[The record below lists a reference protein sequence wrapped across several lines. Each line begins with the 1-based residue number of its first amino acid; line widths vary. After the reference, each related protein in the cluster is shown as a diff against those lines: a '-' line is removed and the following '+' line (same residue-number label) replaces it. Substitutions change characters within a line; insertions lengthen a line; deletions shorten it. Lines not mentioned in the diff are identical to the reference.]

1 MRLSLCRPNPEAS
14 AYCAGDG
21 PTRVFPSLSAAEKRP
36 ARPRLSAGHDRRSP
50 WDCRPMEGSALYA
63 PGPGGF
69 HRRDGSSAVRLADRR
84 SVRAPIRA
92 RADSRAG
99 IRTEAHFKLADRAV
113 RFCGRPSRRTA
124 SAASRDASVALSG
137 EAPSGMSPSGM
148 MMPSE
153 KVPSGRMPSRRMP
166 AWKGPCRAL
175 AARGGGPTPRR
186 SPRQSPPRRA
196 PPPFEGEIAPCRSDA
211 SPPPPTWIGSPPRGS
226 PQPRPCRAPDPFEG
240 AIAPSPSGASP
251 PPARPRASPRP
262 SRARSTQ
269 RRAPP
274 PSAGEKFHSGWA
286 RAFARPPTRT
296 RPKPPRAREG
306 DRPTL
311 LDAPSFERRERT
323 FRVVDA
329 RGGLPRGH
337 SATIDN
343 FVPKWIGT
351 GEKGSP
357 RSVLRVRTWELIS
370 TRHQSSYFD
379 REQFLH
385 CLPLEI
391 RLVRPEPQ
399 MRAAASET
407 AHVSDGAGHYRHR
420 AATSRS
426 VRVRDGVLP
435 AGPRRGRVGGGEPR
449 PPAPSRA
456 GRGPRRARGGGARHA
471 PRARRGCP
479 PRGPRRHPEAR
490 GQGDGVRRPRVRHVR
505 HAPRRVRALPRARTQ
520 VRRGGARRGA
530 RRRRTR
536 VVRPIPADPSALARP
551 APSSPR
557 RPVLLHQRGQ
567 PPPVLRKMPHRL
579 RASRRRHRR
588 PQQSRARRGCSRDA
602 RRPGQTRRRHRRR
615 HSARRRARGR
625 RIPRGGAM
633 GPTNQR
639 PSAAKRT
646 SGVSNPRTRRG
657 AIPRGIRRHAR
668 GGGGAGIGPGWASA
682 GAEDL
687 PSPARRARASRARR
701 PGTVP
706 LAEHRGRRGGGF
718 GDDDDA
724 TFDRDGEGDR
734 VGAER
739 RARGRGLDGSWIGK
753 RRGLRRVGR
762 RGDGRA
768 KMCPGVSR
776 ETRTLPSRGRE
787 GWWFARRV
795 WTIPGRGPRP
805 PAPPSVRGATR
816 QASPGRRPRRRRR
829 RRSG

>member
-1 MRLSLCRPNPEAS
+1 M
-14 AYCAGDG
+14 
-21 PTRVFPSLSAAEKRP
+21 
-36 ARPRLSAGHDRRSP
+36 
-50 WDCRPMEGSALYA
+50 
-63 PGPGGF
+63 
-69 HRRDGSSAVRLADRR
+69 
-84 SVRAPIRA
+84 
-92 RADSRAG
+92 
-99 IRTEAHFKLADRAV
+99 
-113 RFCGRPSRRTA
+113 
-124 SAASRDASVALSG
+124 
-137 EAPSGMSPSGM
+137 APSGMTT
-148 MMPSE
+148 PSE
-153 KVPSGRMPSRRMP
+153 KVPSGMMPSRRMP
-166 AWKGPCRAL
+166 ARKGPCRVL
-175 AARGGGPTPRR
+175 AAWGGGPTPRR
-186 SPRQSPPRRA
+186 SPRRSPPRRA

-240 AIAPSPSGASP
+240 AIAPSPSGAYP

-262 SRARSTQ
+262 SRARATQ

-274 PSAGEKFHSGWA
+274 PSAGGKFHSGWA

-407 AHVSDGAGHYRHR
+407 AHVSDACRRRAGHYRHR

-435 AGPRRGRVGGGEPR
+435 AGPRRGRVGGGDPR

-530 RRRRTR
+530 RRRRTPR
-536 VVRPIPADPSALARP
+536 VVRPNPGRSVRP
-551 APSSPR
+551 RAPEHRPHPR

-579 RASRRRHRR
+579 RASRRRHHR
-588 PQQSRARRGCSRDA
+588 PQQSRARRRGVRATRAD
-602 RRPGQTRRRHRRR
+602 PGQTRRRHRRR
-615 HSARRRARGR
+615 RRARRRAAR
-625 RIPRGGAM
+625 RARTPRGGAD
-633 GPTNQR
+633 GTP
-639 PSAAKRT
+639 RT
-646 SGVSNPRTRRG
+646 SARPRRSGRRVFPIHAPGGG

-668 GGGGAGIGPGWASA
+668 GGGGRGDRPRGGP
-682 GAEDL
+682 
-687 PSPARRARASRARR
+687 RRGRRIRR
-701 PGTVP
+701 PRTPPREGRLATVARGTVP
-706 LAEHRGRRGGGF
+706 LAERRGRRGGGF

-724 TFDRDGEGDR
+724 TFDR
-734 VGAER
+734 
-739 RARGRGLDGSWIGK
+739 
-753 RRGLRRVGR
+753 GR
-762 RGDGRA
+762 RG
-768 KMCPGVSR
+768 
-776 ETRTLPSRGRE
+776 
-787 GWWFARRV
+787 
-795 WTIPGRGPRP
+795 
-805 PAPPSVRGATR
+805 
-816 QASPGRRPRRRRR
+816 
-829 RRSG
+829 